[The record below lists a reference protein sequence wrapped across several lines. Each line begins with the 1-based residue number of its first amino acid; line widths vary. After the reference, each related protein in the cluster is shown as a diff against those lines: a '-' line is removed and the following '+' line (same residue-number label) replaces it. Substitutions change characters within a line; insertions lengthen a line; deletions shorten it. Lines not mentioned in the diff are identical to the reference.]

1 MSSQEYKLEENEK
14 LIYSDETVGL
24 NIDAKMIYWLMLGI
38 LGFPFYTWIIMVGL
52 GCATVGMSLQEAW
65 TQLKTPVLIFLDEVI
80 LFFPFSFFAARK
92 IPKFLSA
99 PGKIMVTNK
108 RIFVLPQNMQITSV
122 ANVPDSLLLSESR
135 YDDILY
141 IATEIYKDRQFLK
154 VKVKSKNLD
163 GELAETFHTYQVK
176 DARAVYASLPS
187 DLVQRRGHA
196 SPAAAKEKA
205 GVWGVR
211 IFGLLF
217 LVGLAA
223 FGYFFELQ
231 ESTTALSKQGHK
243 LIKEHKYDEAE
254 RVLEL
259 AYKRNM
265 KVPFQVGNYLGPL
278 CYRLAV
284 TKLALGKEDE
294 AIPLLNKAVQLCQK
308 ADEDS
313 HKKFFLFRSYARL
326 GHIYQLKN
334 DENKATENYEKMLQ
348 YEPLENKDKM
358 RNSGLSAYIDFLK
371 SKGHERKARQVE
383 KIKGDTQTNPHLSLD
398 KIWE

>member
-1 MSSQEYKLEENEK
+1 MSGQEYKLEENEK
-14 LIYSDETVGL
+14 LLYSDETVGL
-24 NIDAKMIYWLMLGI
+24 KIDAKMIYWFMLGI
-38 LGFPFYTWIIMVGL
+38 LGFPFYTWIIMVGF
-52 GCATVGMSLQEAW
+52 GCVVIGMSLQELW
-65 TQLKTPVLIFLDEVI
+65 IQLQTPATAFLGEVI
-80 LFFPFSFFAARK
+80 LFIPFSFFAARK

-108 RIFVLPQNMQITSV
+108 RIFVLPQNMEITPV
-122 ANVPDSLLLSESR
+122 AGVPDSLLLSESR

-205 GVWGVR
+205 GNATII
-211 IFGLLF
+211 IFGLF
-217 LVGLAA
+217 LLMLLVA

-243 LIKEHKYDEAE
+243 LIIEQKYVEAE

-259 AYKRNM
+259 AYRRNT
-265 KVPFQVGNYLGPL
+265 KIPIQIDNFLGPV

-284 TKLALGKEDE
+284 TKLALGKEEE
-294 AIPLLNKAVQLCQK
+294 AIALFNKAAQLCQK
-308 ADEDS
+308 SGEDS
-313 HKKFFLFRSYARL
+313 HKKAYVFRSYARL
-326 GHIYQLKN
+326 GHIYQTKN
-334 DENKATENYEKMLQ
+334 DENKATENYEKMMQ
-348 YEPLENKDKM
+348 SEPLENKDKI
-358 RNSGLSAYIDFLK
+358 RSSALSTYIDFLK
-371 SKGHERKARQVE
+371 SKGHERKARQVQ
-383 KIKGDTQTNPHLSLD
+383 KIKGDTPVEPHFSLD